1 MQKDALDFGRMNIP
15 SLFVKLLVPTLLG
28 MLFGALLN
36 LADGIFVGRGVGS
49 DALAAVNIAA
59 PLFLVAT
66 GLALTFGAGV
76 SVVAA
81 IHLSH
86 GNQKAASINVTQ
98 ALMVSVFLMILVCI
112 IVYLFPEATA
122 RLFGGSDR
130 LMPYVLDYML
140 WVMPSLLGFMV
151 TFIGMFVIRL
161 DGSPKFA
168 MMCEIVPSVINI
180 ALDYICVFPL
190 AMGIKGAAIATSAA
204 QLLGV
209 VMVLAYF
216 MHSPQ
221 QIHLY
226 RLKFTKKSMRLTMRN
241 IGYMMK
247 LGASNLIGEAAMA
260 SLIVV
265 GNYMFISR
273 LGEDGVAAFSVACY
287 LLPLVF
293 MIGNAIAQSALP
305 IISYNYGVGKWNRIH
320 RTRNLS
326 LSLAAVC
333 GLLTTIGGVFFSP
346 AAAGMFLES
355 GQRSWQIAV
364 DGFPW
369 YSLSFALFAVNVVF
383 IGYYQSIERPRP
395 AIFFMLLRGFIV
407 IIPTFILLPTIIG
420 DIGLWLAVPL
430 SELLTLIAIIGYS
443 LSGHND

>member
-112 IVYLFPEATA
+112 VVYLFPEATA

-168 MMCEIVPSVINI
+168 MMCEIIPSVINI

-247 LGASNLIGEAAMA
+247 LGASNFIGEAAMA

-369 YSLSFALFAVNVVF
+369 YSLSFALFTVNVVF

-395 AIFFMLLRGFIV
+395 TIFFMLLRGFIV